1 MTNRIRNKPIKNAN
15 ICPCH
20 SAGFEHDFVH
30 WFADALYRRFRVSAM
45 QAITMSSKEKCW
57 QGSEQMGITSKEFFG
72 QKHRVVRYCHSR
84 ENSMQWQR
92 AVRSRLYSEWARE
105 GYCNLFTLVGLSN
118 LILLSVNTSNT
129 LSLNGVYSFREQNN
143 PHPPLSPP
151 FKVGLVVVFYK

>member
-1 MTNRIRNKPIKNAN
+1 
-15 ICPCH
+15 
-20 SAGFEHDFVH
+20 
-30 WFADALYRRFRVSAM
+30 M

-72 QKHRVVRYCHSR
+72 QKHRVVRYCHSC

-105 GYCNLFTLVGLSN
+105 GYCNLFTLVHLSN

-151 FKVGLVVVFYK
+151 FKVGLFVVFYKWLQQWHYVTWRVWGRKSFIFLFSSWQNVRKVL

>member
-1 MTNRIRNKPIKNAN
+1 MLYTEGLE
-15 ICPCH
+15 CLPCRQSLCH
-20 SAGFEHDFVH
+20 QRRSADQV
-30 WFADALYRRFRVSAM
+30 
-45 QAITMSSKEKCW
+45 
-57 QGSEQMGITSKEFFG
+57 
-72 QKHRVVRYCHSR
+72 VVRYCHSC

-105 GYCNLFTLVGLSN
+105 GYCNLFTLVHLSN

-151 FKVGLVVVFYK
+151 FKVGLFVVFYKWLQQWHYVTWRVWGRKSFIFLFWSWQNVRKVLQGKVSQLILSLM